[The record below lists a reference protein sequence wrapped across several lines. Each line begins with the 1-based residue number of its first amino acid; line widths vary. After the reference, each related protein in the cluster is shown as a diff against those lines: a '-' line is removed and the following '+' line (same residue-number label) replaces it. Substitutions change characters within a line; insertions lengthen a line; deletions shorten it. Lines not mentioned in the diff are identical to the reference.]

1 MPIMAGSW
9 TSMLGND
16 AIIQMVGHEAFA
28 RGMVYARSGRVTDVE
43 LDERGLIIRGRVRG
57 TYRDDYATSIQL
69 AQSASGALTAHRGV
83 CSCPVAMDCKHAA
96 AVLIVARTMAN
107 VSAQL
112 AQPAWSGPS
121 QNRGGTGSASVATEL
136 LGLEFEV
143 EQIPTYRAH
152 PGRIDLRIR
161 PLRAGRAESGFV
173 RASDGTTW
181 TTPAAA
187 ICRRTSTCCFSFGR
201 RPVPVLAICSPT
213 PWLSISSVTSVWWSL
228 LEQAVE
234 SGLTLLVAGTESGPN
249 YPRPRRR
256 SCWMCGAPT
265 RDRSLCHPRCS
276 RTVVNCRC
284 GASGC

>member
-1 MPIMAGSW
+1 MAGSW

-112 AQPAWSGPS
+112 AQPAWSGPFAKS
-121 QNRGGTGSASVATEL
+121 RW
-136 LGLEFEV
+136 
-143 EQIPTYRAH
+143 R
-152 PGRIDLRIR
+152 RIR
-161 PLRAGRAESGFV
+161 PGRDRTAGPGVRGRADTYLSGTS
-173 RASDGTTW
+173 RSHRPAH
-181 TTPAAA
+181 PAAA
-187 ICRRTSTCCFSFGR
+187 RGKSGKWIRTGIGWDDLDYASRSYL
-201 RPVPVLAICSPT
+201 PAHVD
-213 PWLSISSVTSVWWSL
+213 L
-228 LEQAVE
+228 LLQFRA
-234 SGLTLLVAGTESGPN
+234 A
-249 YPRPRRR
+249 
-256 SCWMCGAPT
+256 A
-265 RDRSLCHPRCS
+265 
-276 RTVVNCRC
+276 
-284 GASGC
+284 GASARYVFPERHGSRSAR